1 MFKLLSPRL
10 ETVDPVQVECQEL
23 VWIYPYI
30 ASMLIL
36 RFTSRRGRVLKEQL
50 SLKCFLQGVTRR
62 NERTD
67 GNENASHLTRETTS
81 LARQT
86 VVIQLLFE
94 EDAIYSSATF
104 KKRKGK
110 RQKPMLPVQVTF
122 NQVNLNETVS
132 NSSQAERVSN
142 E

>member
-1 MFKLLSPRL
+1 
-10 ETVDPVQVECQEL
+10 
-23 VWIYPYI
+23 
-30 ASMLIL
+30 MLIL

-67 GNENASHLTRETTS
+67 GNENASHLTREETTS

-94 EDAIYSSATF
+94 EDAVYSSATF
-104 KKRKGK
+104 KRKRKGK
-110 RQKPMLPVQVTF
+110 RQKPMLPVAAQVT
-122 NQVNLNETVS
+122 LNES
-132 NSSQAERVSN
+132 RS
-142 E
+142 

>member
-1 MFKLLSPRL
+1 
-10 ETVDPVQVECQEL
+10 
-23 VWIYPYI
+23 
-30 ASMLIL
+30 MLIL

-110 RQKPMLPVQVTF
+110 RQKPMLSVQVTL

>member
-1 MFKLLSPRL
+1 
-10 ETVDPVQVECQEL
+10 
-23 VWIYPYI
+23 
-30 ASMLIL
+30 MLIL

-94 EDAIYSSATF
+94 EDAVYSSATF
-104 KKRKGK
+104 KRKRKGK
-110 RQKPMLPVQVTF
+110 RQKPMLPVAAQVT
-122 NQVNLNETVS
+122 LNES
-132 NSSQAERVSN
+132 RS
-142 E
+142 

>member
-1 MFKLLSPRL
+1 MFLYLWISIYLRLRYLEYAFPSWL
-10 ETVDPVQVECQEL
+10 ETMIL
-23 VWIYPYI
+23 YRWNARNSFSIYPYI

-94 EDAIYSSATF
+94 EDAIYTSATF
-104 KKRKGK
+104 RKKKKKKEGRN
-110 RQKPMLPVQVTF
+110 RCRA
-122 NQVNLNETVS
+122 S
-132 NSSQAERVSN
+132 DS
-142 E
+142 